1 MCLTHPVTFPVGGN
15 RSTRWK
21 PTTFG
26 RALTSTLFT
35 WGLGSSHI
43 EKFSLRFEPTI
54 FEVKG
59 KCANHFATECGYWGA
74 NSSPGCV
81 LVFPLVRSFNLANE
95 SMILY
100 PGPKFAPH
108 QPRSQILTSMSPLV
122 LFIISMLTKACGTT
136 RSRWH
141 QHIQT
146 CAECNGARG
155 HAETT
160 TRAANRHSLT
170 LNFAECSTTLK
181 WRSVIEQS
189 ADMHIV
195 LRLVSAAWHT
205 ISYPCMPVRAG

>member
-43 EKFSLRFEPTI
+43 EKFSLRFEPTT

-100 PGPKFAPH
+100 PGPKFAP
-108 QPRSQILTSMSPLV
+108 PS
-122 LFIISMLTKACGTT
+122 
-136 RSRWH
+136 
-141 QHIQT
+141 
-146 CAECNGARG
+146 
-155 HAETT
+155 
-160 TRAANRHSLT
+160 AAFP
-170 LNFAECSTTLK
+170 NFNLDVSS
-181 WRSVIEQS
+181 SVIYNLYAHQGMWNNTIAMTS
-189 ADMHIV
+189 THPDMRRV
-195 LRLVSAAWHT
+195 
-205 ISYPCMPVRAG
+205 